1 MIQRIQTIW
10 LLLAAACG
18 FATLKLPFYIGSIG
32 NAPAESFTAMSN
44 TFLMILTVA
53 AAIIALVA
61 LFLYNNRKL
70 QFKIGIT
77 GLVVSILN
85 IALYFLQAKKYDT
98 GGIALFCVFA
108 FAVPVLFILALRG
121 IYKDEKLV
129 KSVDRLR

>member
-10 LLLAAACG
+10 LLLAAASG

-32 NAPAESFTAMSN
+32 NTPAESFTAMSD

-53 AAIIALVA
+53 AAIIALVT
-61 LFLYNNRKL
+61 LFLFNNRKL
-70 QFKIGIT
+70 QFRI
-77 GLVVSILN
+77 GLVGLAISLGN
-85 IALYFLQAKKYDT
+85 IVLYFVDIKKYDT
-98 GGIALFCVFA
+98 GGIALFCIFS
-108 FAVPVLFILALRG
+108 FIIPLFFLFALRG